1 MTGRIVELATDG
13 ARLGVERGF
22 LTVTAHDGTQGR
34 VALDD
39 IDAVIASAQALTYS
53 NAALAA
59 LAERGAPLVVCGK
72 DYAPAAVLMPVNGH
86 FEQGVRMAAQASV
99 AKPVNKQMWA
109 RVVRAK
115 ITAQAQALDRVGAP
129 SARLIRL
136 AASIRSGDPENH
148 EAQAAQAYWPLMM
161 GKDFRRD
168 RTAGGV
174 NSLLNYGYAVLRA
187 ATARAVVGAGLHP
200 SLSLHHQSRGEALRL
215 ADDLMEPFRPAVDLI
230 ARRLRDQG
238 VDEVTSVAKAE
249 LAGVLH
255 LDYATDNGRTP
266 LSQCLSRLC
275 SSLVRVYLKQGD
287 ALDFPRPLLP
297 LPEPVEGAE
306 ATPPRRAARP
316 VRAVADPA

>member
-1 MTGRIVELATDG
+1 MPGRIVELSTDG

-22 LTVTAHDGTQGR
+22 LTITSSTALGR

-39 IDAVIASAQALTYS
+39 VEAVIASAQALTYS

-59 LAERGAPLVVCGK
+59 LAERGAPLVICGK
-72 DYAPAAVLMPVNGH
+72 DYAPTAVLMPINGH
-86 FEQGVRMAAQASV
+86 FEQGVRMAAQAS
-99 AKPVNKQMWA
+99 AARPVNKQLWA
-109 RVVRAK
+109 RMVRAK
-115 ITAQAQALDRVGAP
+115 ITAQAAALDRVGAP
-129 SARLIRL
+129 SARLVKL
-136 AASIRSGDPENH
+136 ALSIRSGDPDNC

-168 RTAGGV
+168 RAAGGV
-174 NSLLNYGYAVLRA
+174 NAHLNYGYAVLRA

-200 SLSLHHQSRGEALRL
+200 SLSLHHHSRGEALRL
-215 ADDLMEPFRPAVDLI
+215 ADDLMEPFRPVVDLV

-238 VDEVTSVAKAE
+238 VDDVTPAAKTE

-255 LDYATDNGRTP
+255 LDYATTVGRTP

-275 SSLVRVYLKQGD
+275 LSLARIYLKEGE

-297 LPEPVEGAE
+297 IAEP
-306 ATPPRRAARP
+306 AA
-316 VRAVADPA
+316 AVAAA